1 MKVMWL
7 EQASLLITAAG
18 KKILIDPYFSRCVE
32 TENPSWPKRKDP
44 PAWVWDIR
52 PDVLIFTHDHID
64 HCDPETFPRILA
76 SREKILVL
84 CAPSTW
90 KRALACGGSHNY
102 VRFARH
108 AGWTEGGVRFTAVKA
123 EHSDPA
129 PIGVVIEAEGK
140 MVWVSGDTL
149 FSAEIPGDLPTGIDT
164 AFLPVNG
171 AGNNMNAADAKRL
184 ADAAGVKR
192 VVPLHVGM
200 YDSLTPEIYPGGEK
214 WVLTPYKEYEL

>member
-1 MKVMWL
+1 MWL

-18 KKILIDPYFSRCVE
+18 KKILVDPYFSRCVE
-32 TENPSWPKRKDP
+32 AENPSWPKRKDP

-52 PDVLIFTHDHID
+52 PDVLVFTHDHID

-84 CAPSTW
+84 CSPSTW
-90 KRALACGGSHNY
+90 DRACAFGGSHNY
-102 VRFARH
+102 IRFARH
-108 AGWTEGGVRFTAVKA
+108 AEWTEGGVRISAVKA

-140 MVWVSGDTL
+140 TLWVSGDTL
-149 FSAEIPGDLPTGIDT
+149 YSSEIPADLPERIDV
-164 AFLPVNG
+164 AFFPVNG
-171 AGNNMNAADAKRL
+171 VGNNMNAVDAKRL

-200 YDSLTPEIYPGGEK
+200 YDSLTPDVYPGDEK